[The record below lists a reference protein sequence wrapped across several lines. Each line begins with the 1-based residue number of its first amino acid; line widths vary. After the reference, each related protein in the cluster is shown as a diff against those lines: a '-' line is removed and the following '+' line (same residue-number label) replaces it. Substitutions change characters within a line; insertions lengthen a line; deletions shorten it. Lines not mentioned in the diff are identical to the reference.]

1 MKIAKI
7 TRVQCTV
14 LRLYSTVLPLTTNNL
29 TNFRVHQS
37 EIMSDDEILE
47 LGADGTFEIPT
58 AVPIQIKPK
67 VDDVALDY
75 SNVDVNLDDVD
86 HIVNTDDMLLA
97 IGQGSY
103 KVIKSDKYIYIIVR
117 LFSIN
122 ESVVEVTYL
131 RSEVTIQT
139 TASKKYTIEL
149 KDIDLDAKSG
159 ACTSC
164 DDLIT
169 IRYVS
174 L

>member
-1 MKIAKI
+1 M
-7 TRVQCTV
+7 
-14 LRLYSTVLPLTTNNL
+14 
-29 TNFRVHQS
+29 HQS

-58 AVPIQIKPK
+58 VIPMQIKPK

-75 SNVDVNLDDVD
+75 SNIDVSLDDVD

-97 IGQGSY
+97 INQGSY

-117 LFSIN
+117 LYSIN
-122 ESVVEVTYL
+122 ESVVEVAYL

-139 TASKKYTIEL
+139 TASKKYTIAL
-149 KDIDLDAKSG
+149 KDVEVDAKTG
-159 ACTSC
+159 ACTSY

>member
-1 MKIAKI
+1 
-7 TRVQCTV
+7 
-14 LRLYSTVLPLTTNNL
+14 
-29 TNFRVHQS
+29 
-37 EIMSDDEILE
+37 MSDDEILE

-58 AVPIQIKPK
+58 VIPMQIKPK

-75 SNVDVNLDDVD
+75 SNIDVSLDDVD

-97 IGQGSY
+97 INQGSY

-117 LFSIN
+117 LYSIN
-122 ESVVEVTYL
+122 ESVVEVAYL

-139 TASKKYTIEL
+139 TASKKYTIAL
-149 KDIDLDAKSG
+149 KDVEVDAKTG
-159 ACTSC
+159 ACTSY

>member
-1 MKIAKI
+1 MKRCKIAKI

-14 LRLYSTVLPLTTNNL
+14 LRLYSTVLPL

-58 AVPIQIKPK
+58 AVPMQIKPK

-159 ACTSC
+159 ACTSY